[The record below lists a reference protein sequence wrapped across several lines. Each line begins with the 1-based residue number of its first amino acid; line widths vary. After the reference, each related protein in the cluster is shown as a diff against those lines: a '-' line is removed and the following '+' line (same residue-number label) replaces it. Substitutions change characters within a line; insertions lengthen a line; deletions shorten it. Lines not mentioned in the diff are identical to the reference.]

1 MKKIVNI
8 LFIFVLGFIF
18 VQKVNA
24 LTMSWNDVTSVLEV
38 YFKEDYEAKVTK
50 NNEGFKAVIDAYEF
64 DEDMSVKNY
73 IFELKHQNSV
83 ISLVNMDK
91 SKLSED
97 EKYVSAF
104 LDTYALFTLFEVIN
118 EKYEVD
124 ITEMDDSNYSKY
136 GITLDYNVLDNEEPI
151 LDVSKFSINLNT
163 FESAVATSGPTDA
176 PAVGD
181 DPVVGDTDD
190 PISSDENVE
199 PPPTGDSTIYIII
212 SFLVLCV
219 GLIIYKFK
227 SLDNYNSL

>member
-24 LTMSWNDVTSVLEV
+24 LTMSWDDVTSVLEV

-50 NNEGFKAVIDAYEF
+50 NNEGFKAVIDAYEY

-91 SKLSED
+91 SKLSDD

-176 PAVGD
+176 PIVGD
-181 DPVVGDTDD
+181 DVDDDD

-212 SFLVLCV
+212 SFLVLCI